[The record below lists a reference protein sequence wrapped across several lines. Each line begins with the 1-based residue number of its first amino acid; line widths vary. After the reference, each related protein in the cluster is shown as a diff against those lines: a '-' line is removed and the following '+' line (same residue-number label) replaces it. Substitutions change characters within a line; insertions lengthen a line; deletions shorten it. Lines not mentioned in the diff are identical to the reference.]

1 MYILTGYIMLF
12 EVKFKFVM
20 HNCKI
25 LICIFT
31 FKGKCITKI
40 SQNACFLVHKQQ
52 PEQWKSIIA
61 LETPVVAVVGKPT

>member
-12 EVKFKFVM
+12 QVKFKFVM

-31 FKGKCITKI
+31 FKG
-40 SQNACFLVHKQQ
+40 NALQKFHKM
-52 PEQWKSIIA
+52 
-61 LETPVVAVVGKPT
+61 PVFS